1 MRNEK
6 AGVHISG
13 SSGQHTRFTGTAIKA
28 EQTGRI
34 FVYLPALDEE
44 YVITLPELHVRG
56 LLTGSP
62 FVELTGE
69 VVIIGTNGIGARLK
83 FTPKPWFSGE
93 YDGMEGLIADLKD
106 RKQPPLLTL
115 RGKWSE
121 RVEII
126 ESESGR
132 ERVLFDIRQTKRDL
146 LPEVKTISKQGP
158 LESRRVWWSVT
169 KALRQSNYTAAN
181 DAKNLIEEEQ
191 RTLRKERASTNQ
203 QWEPKLF
210 KFAEFAFIP
219 GENEKKVTEEITLTS
234 SSNLS
239 SNSQRSSLYWSS
251 TDSSESSVY
260 SGRWIHVDF
269 YKKYVEP
276 RI

>member
-1 MRNEK
+1 M
-6 AGVHISG
+6 HISG

-34 FVYLPALDEE
+34 FVYLPKLDEE

-93 YDGMEGLIADLKD
+93 YDGVEGLIADLKD
-106 RKQPPLLTL
+106 RKHPPLLTL

-126 ESESGR
+126 EGESGR
-132 ERVLFDIRQTKRDL
+132 QNVLFDIRQIKRDL
-146 LPEVKTISKQGP
+146 LPEVKPISKQSP

-169 KALRQSNYTAAN
+169 KALRQSNYATAN
-181 DAKNLIEEEQ
+181 EAKNVIEEGQ
-191 RTLRKERASTNQ
+191 RAQRKERASTNQ
-203 QWEPKLF
+203 QWEPRLF

-219 GENEKKVTEEITLTS
+219 SESDKNVNEEVATVS

-239 SNSQRSSLYWSS
+239 SSSQKSSPYWSS
-251 TDSSESSVY
+251 TESSESSVY
-260 SGRWIHVDF
+260 AGRWIHVDF